1 MAESGERRMLF
12 DIRGRR
18 KHVVRVVYAIL
29 ALLMGASLFLV
40 VGPFS
45 IGNLIGNG
53 GTTSAAKVSQE
64 RSERIEQK
72 LRREP
77 ESEALLLALTRSRIA
92 ASNSLTEVSSETGA
106 TVHTPEGI
114 QELERGIEA
123 WGSYLKQ
130 SKGPQASAALLVAQ
144 SYFSLAEYLAASGAG
159 LEEVVENIE
168 GAAKT
173 QRLAAEAQPTINSLT
188 TQAIYEYYAGNF
200 AAGDKAVKQA
210 EAKAPS
216 KAEAKEVGKQMAEF
230 RERGKA
236 FEKQKKEAEKE
247 EAKFGKERLQN
258 PLGGLSGSTGSLG
271 E

>member
-40 VGPFS
+40 VGPFN
-45 IGNLIGNG
+45 IGNLVGSG
-53 GTTSAAKVSQE
+53 SSTSAAKVLQE
-64 RSERIEQK
+64 QAERTEQK

-77 ESEALLLALTRSRIA
+77 ESETLLLALTRQRVSA
-92 ASNSLTEVSSETGA
+92 ANSLTEVNSETGA
-106 TVHTPEGI
+106 TELTPEGH

-123 WGSYLKQ
+123 WGSYLQ
-130 SKGPQASAALLVAQ
+130 QAKEPRANTALLV
-144 SYFSLAEYLAASGAG
+144 SSGYFKLAETSTS
-159 LEEVVENIE
+159 LEEVVENLE

-173 QRLAAEAQPTINSLT
+173 QRIAAEAQPTINSLT
-188 TQAIYEYYAGNF
+188 TLAIYEYYAGNF
-200 AAGDKAVKQA
+200 AAGDKAVAEA

-230 RERGKA
+230 RKRGKA
-236 FEKQKKEAEKE
+236 FEAQKKEAEKE
-247 EAKFGKERLQN
+247 EAKSGKERLQN

>member
-45 IGNLIGNG
+45 LGSLGGNG
-53 GTTSAAKVSQE
+53 STTSAAKVLQE
-64 RSERIEQK
+64 QAERTEEK

-77 ESEALLLALTRSRIA
+77 ESETLLLALTRQRVS
-92 ASNSLTEVSSETGA
+92 ASNSLTEVNSETGA
-106 TVHTPEGI
+106 TVLTPEGH

-123 WGSYLKQ
+123 WDSYLKQ
-130 SKGPQASAALLVAQ
+130 SSEPKANTALLV
-144 SYFSLAEYLAASGAG
+144 SSGYFRLAETSSS
-159 LEEVVENIE
+159 LEEAVENLE

-188 TQAIYEYYAGNF
+188 TLAIYEYYAGNF

-216 KAEAKEVGKQMAEF
+216 KAEAKEVSKQMAEF
-230 RERGKA
+230 RQRGKA

-258 PLGGLSGSTGSLG
+258 PLGGLAGSTGSLG

>member
-40 VGPFS
+40 VGPFN
-45 IGNLIGNG
+45 IGNLVGNG
-53 GTTSAAKVSQE
+53 SGTSAAKVLQE
-64 RSERIEQK
+64 QAERTEEK

-77 ESEALLLALTRSRIA
+77 ESETLLLALTRQRITA
-92 ASNSLTEVSSETGA
+92 ANSLTEVNSETGA
-106 TVHTPEGI
+106 TVLTPEGR
-114 QELERGIEA
+114 QELALGIEA

-130 SKGPQASAALLVAQ
+130 SKEPKANTALLV
-144 SYFSLAEYLAASGAG
+144 SSGYFRLAESSTG
-159 LEEVVENIE
+159 LEEAVQNIE

-173 QRLAAEAQPTINSLT
+173 QRIAAEAQPTINSLT
-188 TQAIYEYYAGNF
+188 TLAIYEYYAGNF
-200 AAGDKAVKQA
+200 AAGDKAVSEA
-210 EAKAPS
+210 EAKAPN
-216 KAEAKEVGKQMAEF
+216 KAEAKEIGKQMAEF
-230 RERGKA
+230 RKRGQA
-236 FEKQKKEAEKE
+236 FEEQKKKAEKE

>member
-40 VGPFS
+40 VGPFNLNNLL
-45 IGNLIGNG
+45 GNS
-53 GTTSAAKVSQE
+53 TSTSAAKVLQE
-64 RSERIEQK
+64 QADRTEQK

-77 ESEALLLALTRSRIA
+77 ESETLLLALTRERVSA
-92 ASNSLTEVSSETGA
+92 ANSLTEVNSETGA
-106 TVHTPEGI
+106 TVLTPEGR
-114 QELERGIEA
+114 QELERGVEA
-123 WGSYLKQ
+123 WGTYLKQ
-130 SKGPQASAALLVAQ
+130 TKEPRANTALLVANG
-144 SYFSLAEYLAASGAG
+144 YFKLAESPGS
-159 LEEVVENIE
+159 LEEVVENVE

-173 QRLAAEAQPTINSLT
+173 QRIAAETQPTINSLT
-188 TQAIYEYYAGNF
+188 TLAIYEFYAGNF
-200 AAGDKAVKQA
+200 AAGDKAVSEA

-216 KAEAKEVGKQMAEF
+216 KAEAKEIGKQMAEY
-230 RERGKA
+230 RKRGKE
-236 FEKQKKEAEKE
+236 FEELKKKNEKE

-258 PLGGLSGSTGSLG
+258 PLGGLGGSTGSLG

>member
-1 MAESGERRMLF
+1 LAESGERRMLF

-45 IGNLIGNG
+45 VGNLIGNG
-53 GTTSAAKVSQE
+53 STTSAAKVLQE
-64 RSERIEQK
+64 QAERTEQK

-77 ESEALLLALTRSRIA
+77 QSETLLLALTRERISA
-92 ASNSLTEVSSETGA
+92 ANSLTEVNSETGTTELSA
-106 TVHTPEGI
+106 EGR
-114 QELERGIEA
+114 QELERGIAA

-130 SKGPQASAALLVAQ
+130 TKEPKPNTALLVSQ
-144 SYFSLAEYLAASGAG
+144 GYFSLASTPSSG
-159 LEEVVENIE
+159 LEEVVENVE

-173 QRLAAEAQPTINSLT
+173 QRIAAEAQPTINSLT
-188 TQAIYEYYAGNF
+188 TLAIYEYYAGNF
-200 AAGDKAVKQA
+200 AAGDKAVAEA

-216 KAEAKEVGKQMAEF
+216 KAEAKEIGKQMVEY
-230 RERGKA
+230 RKRGKS
-236 FEKQKKEAEKE
+236 FEEVKKKAEKE

-258 PLGGLSGSTGSLG
+258 PLGGLSGSTSSLG

>member
-1 MAESGERRMLF
+1 MLF

-45 IGNLIGNG
+45 LGSLG
-53 GTTSAAKVSQE
+53 GGGGATSAAKVLQE
-64 RSERIEQK
+64 QSERTEQK

-77 ESEALLLALTRSRIA
+77 ESEALLLALTRSRITA
-92 ASNSLTEVSSETGA
+92 KEPKANT
-106 TVHTPEGI
+106 
-114 QELERGIEA
+114 
-123 WGSYLKQ
+123 
-130 SKGPQASAALLVAQ
+130 ALLVSQ
-144 SYFSLAEYLAASGAG
+144 GYFSLAEGSSS
-159 LEEVVENIE
+159 LEEVSENVE

-188 TQAIYEYYAGNF
+188 TLAIYEYYAGNF

-210 EAKAPS
+210 EAKAPT
-216 KAEAKEVGKQMAEF
+216 KAEAKEVGKQMAEY
-230 RERGKA
+230 RKRGVA
-236 FEKQKKEAEKE
+236 FEKQKQAAEKE
-247 EAKFGKERLQN
+247 EAKTGKERLQN
-258 PLGGLSGSTGSLG
+258 PLGGLSGSTGTLG

>member
-1 MAESGERRMLF
+1 LAESGERRMLF

-53 GTTSAAKVSQE
+53 STTSAAKVLQE
-64 RSERIEQK
+64 QAERTEQK

-77 ESEALLLALTRSRIA
+77 ESEALLLALTRQRVSA
-92 ASNSLTEVSSETGA
+92 ANSLTEVNSETGL
-106 TVHTPEGI
+106 TGLTPEGR

-130 SKGPQASAALLVAQ
+130 ASEPKGNTALLVSQ
-144 SYFSLAEYLAASGAG
+144 GYFSLAETSTSF
-159 LEEVVENIE
+159 EEAIENVE

-173 QRLAAEAQPTINSLT
+173 QRIAAEAQPTINSLT
-188 TQAIYEYYAGNF
+188 TLAIYEYYSGNF

-216 KAEAKEVGKQMAEF
+216 KSEAKEIGKQMAAY
-230 RERGKA
+230 RARGKA
-236 FEKQKKEAEKE
+236 FEEQKKKAEKE

>member
-1 MAESGERRMLF
+1 MLF

-45 IGNLIGNG
+45 IGNLVGNG
-53 GTTSAAKVSQE
+53 STTSAAKVLQE
-64 RSERIEQK
+64 QAERTEEK

-77 ESEALLLALTRSRIA
+77 ENETLLLALTRERVSA
-92 ASNSLTEVSSETGA
+92 ANSLTEVNSETGA
-106 TVHTPEGI
+106 TEPTLEGL

-123 WGSYLKQ
+123 WDSYLKQ
-130 SKGPQASAALLVAQ
+130 TKEPKPNSALLVSQ
-144 SYFSLAEYLAASGAG
+144 GYFSLALASGS
-159 LEEVVENIE
+159 LEEAIENLE
-168 GAAKT
+168 SAAKT
-173 QRLAAEAQPTINSLT
+173 QRIAAEARPTINSLT
-188 TQAIYEYYAGNF
+188 TLAIYEYYAGNF
-200 AAGDKAVKQA
+200 AAGDKAVKEA

-216 KAEAKEVGKQMAEF
+216 KSEAKEIGKQMAEY
-230 RERGKA
+230 RQRGKGI
-236 FEKQKKEAEKE
+236 EEQKKTAEKE

>member
-40 VGPFS
+40 VGPVN
-45 IGNLIGNG
+45 IGSLLGNSS
-53 GTTSAAKVSQE
+53 TTSAAKVLQE
-64 RSERIEQK
+64 EAERTEQK
-72 LRREP
+72 LRKEP
-77 ESEALLLALTRSRIA
+77 QSEALLLALTRQRVSA
-92 ASNSLTEVSSETGA
+92 ANSLTEVNSETGA
-106 TVHTPEGI
+106 TVLTPEGR
-114 QELERGIEA
+114 QELERGVEA

-130 SKGPQASAALLVAQ
+130 ASEPKGNTALLVSQ
-144 SYFSLAEYLAASGAG
+144 GYFSLAESSTG
-159 LEEVVENIE
+159 LEEAVENIE

-173 QRLAAEAQPTINSLT
+173 QRIAAEAQPTINSLT
-188 TQAIYEYYAGNF
+188 TLAIYEYYAGNF

-210 EAKAPS
+210 EAKAPG
-216 KAEAKEVGKQMAEF
+216 KAEAKEIGKQMAEF
-230 RERGKA
+230 RKRGKA
-236 FEKQKKEAEKE
+236 FEEQKKKAEKE

-258 PLGGLSGSTGSLG
+258 PLGGLGGSTGSLG

>member
-45 IGNLIGNG
+45 LGNLIGNG
-53 GTTSAAKVSQE
+53 STTSAAKVLQE
-64 RSERIEQK
+64 QSERIEQK
-72 LRREP
+72 LRRDP
-77 ESEALLLALTRSRIA
+77 EDETLLLALTRSRISA
-92 ASNSLTEVSSETGA
+92 ANSLTEVNSETGA
-106 TVHTPEGI
+106 TAFTPEGR

-130 SKGPQASAALLVAQ
+130 ASEPKSNTALLVSRA
-144 SYFSLAEYLAASGAG
+144 YFGLAETSTT
-159 LEEVVENIE
+159 LEDAVENVE
-168 GAAKT
+168 GAART
-173 QRLAAEAQPTINSLT
+173 QRIAAEAQPTINSLT
-188 TQAIYEYYAGNF
+188 TLAIYEYYSGDF
-200 AAGDKAVKQA
+200 AAGDKAVKEA

-216 KAEAKEVGKQMAEF
+216 KAEAKEIGKQMAEY
-230 RERGKA
+230 RKRGKA
-236 FEKQKKEAEKE
+236 FEAQKKSAEKE
-247 EAKFGKERLQN
+247 EAKAGKERLQN